1 MKVSAAN
8 QSLILANDGP
18 PGGKPPASASQSSRA
33 ASSGGTS
40 ATGLQRLTVVAELPD
55 STVVTV
61 HADYGGRAGAG
72 TYSNPSNHSDR
83 VVSSQTPSAAQDDDS
98 DSDVEALLGSISS
111 SAAPETAATVATT
124 TGTGTG
130 TNTTASTSASAASL
144 VQLSSPAYNS
154 LLRDSDNS
162 RDTAGN
168 PHTSN
173 EHVALYARTQRTA
186 SAARSSSLVD
196 VHA

>member
-18 PGGKPPASASQSSRA
+18 SGGKPPASASQSSRS

-61 HADYGGRAGAG
+61 HADYGGNAG
-72 TYSNPSNHSDR
+72 TYSNPSNSADR
-83 VVSSQTPSAAQDDDS
+83 VVSSQTPSATQDDDS
-98 DSDVEALLGSISS
+98 DSDVHALLGSISS
-111 SAAPETAATVATT
+111 SGTGAVTESAASSADAVATT
-124 TGTGTG
+124 G
-130 TNTTASTSASAASL
+130 TNTASTSASASSL
-144 VQLSSPAYNS
+144 VQLSSLAYNS

-168 PHTSN
+168 PHSSN
-173 EHVALYARTQRTA
+173 ENVALYARTQRTTG
-186 SAARSSSLVD
+186 AARSSSLVD

>member
-18 PGGKPPASASQSSRA
+18 TGGKPSASASQSSRA
-33 ASSGGTS
+33 ASTGGTS
-40 ATGLQRLTVVAELPD
+40 ATALQRLTVVAELPD
-55 STVVTV
+55 STVVTL
-61 HADYGGRAGAG
+61 HADYGGDGNAS
-72 TYSNPSNHSDR
+72 TYGNPSNRADR

-98 DSDVEALLGSISS
+98 NSDVDALLGSISS
-111 SAAPETAATVATT
+111 SGTVATE
-124 TGTGTG
+124 TGATLVATG
-130 TNTTASTSASAASL
+130 TNTTASTSASASSL

-154 LLRDSDNS
+154 LLRDSDDS

-173 EHVALYARTQRTA
+173 ERVALYAQTQRTT

>member
-1 MKVSAAN
+1 MKISAAN
-8 QSLILANDGP
+8 QTLILANDGP
-18 PGGKPPASASQSSRA
+18 TGRPAGSASQSSRS

-40 ATGLQRLTVVAELPD
+40 AAALQRLTVVAELPD

-61 HADYGGRAGAG
+61 HADYGSRAGGASG
-72 TYSNPSNHSDR
+72 STANRDDR
-83 VVSSQTPSAAQDDDS
+83 VVSSQTPSQYNDS
-98 DSDVEALLGSISS
+98 DIESLLAASS
-111 SAAPETAATVATT
+111 STGTAGVTEAATATDAAT
-124 TGTGTG
+124 KG
-130 TNTTASTSASAASL
+130 TNTTASTSASASSL

-168 PHTSN
+168 PPSN
-173 EHVALYARTQRTA
+173 NESVALYARTERLSGTT
-186 SAARSSSLVD
+186 RSSSLVD

>member
-8 QSLILANDGP
+8 QSLILASDGP
-18 PGGKPPASASQSSRA
+18 SGGKPPASASQSSRS
-33 ASSGGTS
+33 ASNGGASTT
-40 ATGLQRLTVVAELPD
+40 ALQRLTVVAELPD

-61 HADYGGRAGAG
+61 HADYGGGGHAG
-72 TYSNPSNHSDR
+72 TYSNPSTPSDR
-83 VVSSQTPSAAQDDDS
+83 VVSSQTPSASQDDS
-98 DSDVEALLGSISS
+98 DSDVDALLGSISS
-111 SAAPETAATVATT
+111 SGASALTETAASADAVAT
-124 TGTGTG
+124 TG
-130 TNTTASTSASAASL
+130 TNTTASTSASASSL

-168 PHTSN
+168 PHSSN
-173 EHVALYARTQRTA
+173 ENVALYARTQRTTA
-186 SAARSSSLVD
+186 AARSSSLVD

>member
-124 TGTGTG
+124 TGTGT
-130 TNTTASTSASAASL
+130 NTTASTSASAASL

>member
-18 PGGKPPASASQSSRA
+18 TGGKPPASASQSSRA

-40 ATGLQRLTVVAELPD
+40 ATALQRLTVVAELPD

-61 HADYGGRAGAG
+61 HADYSGQAGAA
-72 TYSNPSNHSDR
+72 TYRNPGNHADR

-98 DSDVEALLGSISS
+98 DSDIDALLGSISS
-111 SAAPETAATVATT
+111 SAATETAASADVVAT
-124 TGTGTG
+124 GG
-130 TNTTASTSASAASL
+130 TNTTASTSASASSL

>member
-124 TGTGTG
+124 TGT
-130 TNTTASTSASAASL
+130 NTTASTSASAASL

>member
-18 PGGKPPASASQSSRA
+18 SGGKPPASSSQSSR
-33 ASSGGTS
+33 SIPSGSTA
-40 ATGLQRLTVVAELPD
+40 ATGRQRLTVVAELPD

-61 HADYGGRAGAG
+61 HADYGGSAG
-72 TYSNPSNHSDR
+72 TYGNPSNSADR
-83 VVSSQTPSAAQDDDS
+83 VVSSQTPSAAQGDDS
-98 DSDVEALLGSISS
+98 DSDVDELLGSISRS
-111 SAAPETAATVATT
+111 ETSAVTESAASADAVAT
-124 TGTGTG
+124 TG
-130 TNTTASTSASAASL
+130 TNTTASTNASASSL

-168 PHTSN
+168 PHSSN
-173 EHVALYARTQRTA
+173 ENVALYARTQRTTG
-186 SAARSSSLVD
+186 AARSSSLVD

>member
-18 PGGKPPASASQSSRA
+18 SGGKPPASSSQSSR
-33 ASSGGTS
+33 SIPSGSTA
-40 ATGLQRLTVVAELPD
+40 ATGRQRLTVVAELPD

-61 HADYGGRAGAG
+61 HADYGGSAG
-72 TYSNPSNHSDR
+72 TYGNPSNSADR
-83 VVSSQTPSAAQDDDS
+83 VVSSQTPSAAQGDDS
-98 DSDVEALLGSISS
+98 DSDVDELLGSISRS
-111 SAAPETAATVATT
+111 GTSAVTESAASADAVAT
-124 TGTGTG
+124 TG
-130 TNTTASTSASAASL
+130 TNTTASTNASASSL

-168 PHTSN
+168 PHSSN
-173 EHVALYARTQRTA
+173 ENVALYARTQRTTG
-186 SAARSSSLVD
+186 AARSSSLVD

>member
-8 QSLILANDGP
+8 QSLILASDGP
-18 PGGKPPASASQSSRA
+18 AGGKPPASASQSSRA

-40 ATGLQRLTVVAELPD
+40 ATALQRLTVVAELPD
-55 STVVTV
+55 STVVTL
-61 HADYGGRAGAG
+61 HADYGGDGNAS
-72 TYSNPSNHSDR
+72 TYSNPGNRADR
-83 VVSSQTPSAAQDDDS
+83 VVSSQTPSAAQDADS
-98 DSDVEALLGSISS
+98 DSDVDALLESISS
-111 SAAPETAATVATT
+111 SGTAVTETAGSANAVATA
-124 TGTGTG
+124 G

-173 EHVALYARTQRTA
+173 EHVALYAQTQRTA
-186 SAARSSSLVD
+186 SAARSSSLLD